1 MDLDDFRSIL
11 ETAGVDVWLFID
23 TAITVASLDYAA
35 ELKHRRDGIV
45 ERLYAATTAPP
56 RCRNCE
62 GNNRLMSNGHQV
74 KKQSSPSPSPERQR
88 HQPRGNSSPATPQ
101 SLENDKDN
109 GDDDD
114 EEVDPYGG
122 LFDDEQKK
130 ILEIK
135 EQLEAPDQSE
145 DSLVELLQNLADM
158 DITFQALKE
167 TDIGRHVNRLRKH
180 PSNDVRRLVKLLV
193 RKWKEI
199 VDEWVKLN
207 PQGRT
212 NTLMADGDSPLLKTS
227 QNGHHQIPDFAYSP
241 NPHNGSSG
249 SDRNNSSEA
258 EHKPKVIPRS
268 EAPPKPT
275 PSPSVSTPAFA
286 SQNRQREHRESNFD
300 AERLASARRR
310 LQENYKEA
318 ENAKR
323 QRTIQVMDI
332 HELPKS
338 KPKNAFF
345 GKNKGGGSSQGRHW

>member
-1 MDLDDFRSIL
+1 M
-11 ETAGVDVWLFID
+11 
-23 TAITVASLDYAA
+23 
-35 ELKHRRDGIV
+35 
-45 ERLYAATTAPP
+45 
-56 RCRNCE
+56 
-62 GNNRLMSNGHQV
+62 
-74 KKQSSPSPSPERQR
+74 
-88 HQPRGNSSPATPQ
+88 
-101 SLENDKDN
+101 
-109 GDDDD
+109 
-114 EEVDPYGG
+114 DPYGG

-135 EQLEAPDQSE
+135 EQLEEPDQSE
-145 DSLVELLQNLADM
+145 DSLVELLQSLADM

-199 VDEWVKLN
+199 VDEWVKLK
-207 PQGRT
+207 PQGGRD
-212 NTLMADGDSPLLKTS
+212 TLMADGDSPVQKTT
-227 QNGHHQIPDFAYSP
+227 QNGHHHQIPDFAYSP

-249 SDRNNSSEA
+249 SDRNNSEA

-268 EAPPKPT
+268 EPRPKPT
-275 PSPSVSTPAFA
+275 PAPSISTPASA
-286 SQNRQREHRESNFD
+286 SQNRQRDSSFD

-332 HELPKS
+332 NELPKS

-345 GKNKGGGSSQGRHW
+345 GKNKGGGGSQGRHW